1 MPPSPTP
8 PPPTPPPLS
17 PNDSLPVPPLPPPDA
32 TFSSITFIVVL
43 AEAADSFT
51 FGRLSTYVSN
61 LARYL
66 RVATR
71 EIEVTISS
79 ASLELTAII
88 KTSEVTSVASKLES
102 LVANQEQAWVA
113 QALGEGMTSFNVVS
127 ASFSQAPTS
136 PPPPSPPPSPP
147 PPTGSDEDSVPQD
160 QEMGI
165 SKDDSTPSTGA
176 MVAIIGGSV
185 LGLLLLFYCIYASGM
200 MRQNKAERDVQA
212 TPVGSA
218 LISSTA
224 SSTSSETAREKDNS
238 VTKPAEGDLVEVQA
252 RRSDHDV
259 QRPSQ
264 MNLGGSQVEQV

>member
-200 MRQNKAERDVQA
+200 MRQKAERDVHA